1 MQIVSRPFQL
11 LLAFAILLILSS
23 FLAGRGTLDIHLS
36 DTYYVF
42 DGVFIIRAMA
52 MLLLLDWLLYRF
64 TYKFLFSRALI
75 WVHVL
80 ITIALV
86 IVVVVF
92 LFSEGRPHPRRY
104 FDYNYT
110 DISDVSGKNVIN
122 FIPGFIILLL
132 LAQLLYIINL
142 LLGVLR
148 RLN

>member
-36 DTYYVF
+36 DTYYVL

-52 MLLLLDWLLYRF
+52 MLLLLDWLLYRV
-64 TYKFLFSRALI
+64 TYKFLFSRALT
-75 WVHVL
+75 WFHVL

-86 IVVVVF
+86 VIVVVF